1 MEEHRKCAD
10 LIFWIKDSY

>member
-10 LIFWIKDSY
+10 LIF